1 MGCLFWLHQNGL
13 HFFSFSFLTI
23 LYFFYRDFN
32 LTWIICIIYVLGTL
46 LSKLLHLMSLV
57 MSGNIILITTHSKL
71 VIYDHIFLISLFKFS
86 LQNFH
91 LISKLEYEGEWLQ
104 WMAVSLSCFWHSFN
118 TQQPPKD
125 RGNQNKSV
133 LYIFFPWPMHLRE
146 VIKALLTIF
155 NCKLE

>member
-1 MGCLFWLHQNGL
+1 MFVLVTPKWLAFLFF
-13 HFFSFSFLTI
+13 FFSYNSL
-23 LYFFYRDFN
+23 FFYRDFN

-133 LYIFFPWPMHLRE
+133 LYIFFHDQCIWGRL
-146 VIKALLTIF
+146 
-155 NCKLE
+155 